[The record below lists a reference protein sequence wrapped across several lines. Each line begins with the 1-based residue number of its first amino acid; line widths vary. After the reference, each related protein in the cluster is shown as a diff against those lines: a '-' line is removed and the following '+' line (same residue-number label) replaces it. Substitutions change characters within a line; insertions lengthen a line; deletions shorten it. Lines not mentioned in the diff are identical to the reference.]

1 MQQRRKSV
9 GWVERSDTHQYTNF
23 FELDFSKFYILT
35 FPCYGVKMY
44 LHTIKGGKGMQD
56 KRVTIRI
63 PFEIWKALRELQTVG
78 KISSIQQAAVTGMNK
93 LIESLKWGEEDNQR
107 GAAKKR
113 VLDVLVKEK
122 PLGNWEDIHRER
134 TEADVDRS

>member
-1 MQQRRKSV
+1 MV
-9 GWVERSDTHQYTNF
+9 
-23 FELDFSKFYILT
+23 LMCIYI
-35 FPCYGVKMY
+35 PY
-44 LHTIKGGKGMQD
+44 KGGKGMQD

-107 GAAKKR
+107 GAAKER
-113 VLDVLVKEK
+113 VLNVLVKEK
-122 PLGNWEDIHRER
+122 PLGKWEDIHRER
-134 TEADVDRS
+134 TEADADRS

>member
-1 MQQRRKSV
+1 
-9 GWVERSDTHQYTNF
+9 
-23 FELDFSKFYILT
+23 
-35 FPCYGVKMY
+35 
-44 LHTIKGGKGMQD
+44 MQD

-63 PFEIWKALRELQTVG
+63 PFEIWKALRELQTMG

-93 LIESLKWGEEDNQR
+93 LIESLEWGEEDNQR
-107 GAAKKR
+107 GTAKKR

-134 TEADVDRS
+134 TEADADRS

>member
-1 MQQRRKSV
+1 
-9 GWVERSDTHQYTNF
+9 
-23 FELDFSKFYILT
+23 
-35 FPCYGVKMY
+35 
-44 LHTIKGGKGMQD
+44 MQD

-63 PFEIWKALRELQTVG
+63 PFEVWKALRELQTAG

-93 LIESLKWGEEDNQR
+93 LIESLEWGEENNQR

-134 TEADVDRS
+134 TEADADRS

>member
-1 MQQRRKSV
+1 
-9 GWVERSDTHQYTNF
+9 
-23 FELDFSKFYILT
+23 
-35 FPCYGVKMY
+35 
-44 LHTIKGGKGMQD
+44 MQD

-107 GAAKKR
+107 DAAKKR
-113 VLDVLVKEK
+113 VLNVLVKKK
-122 PLGNWEDIHRER
+122 PLGNWEDIHKER
-134 TEADVDRS
+134 TGADADRS

>member
-1 MQQRRKSV
+1 
-9 GWVERSDTHQYTNF
+9 
-23 FELDFSKFYILT
+23 
-35 FPCYGVKMY
+35 
-44 LHTIKGGKGMQD
+44 MQD

-63 PFEIWKALRELQTVG
+63 PFEIWKALRELQTMG

-93 LIESLKWGEEDNQR
+93 LIESLEWGEENNQR

-134 TEADVDRS
+134 TEADADRS

>member
-1 MQQRRKSV
+1 
-9 GWVERSDTHQYTNF
+9 
-23 FELDFSKFYILT
+23 
-35 FPCYGVKMY
+35 
-44 LHTIKGGKGMQD
+44 MQD

-107 GAAKKR
+107 DAAKKR
-113 VLDVLVKEK
+113 VLNVLVKEK
-122 PLGNWEDIHRER
+122 PLANWEDIHRER
-134 TEADVDRS
+134 TEADADRS

>member
-1 MQQRRKSV
+1 
-9 GWVERSDTHQYTNF
+9 
-23 FELDFSKFYILT
+23 
-35 FPCYGVKMY
+35 
-44 LHTIKGGKGMQD
+44 MQD

-93 LIESLKWGEEDNQR
+93 LIESLKWGEEEMRDNLK

-113 VLDVLVKEK
+113 VLDSLVREK
-122 PLGNWEDIHRER
+122 PLGNWEDVHGER
-134 TEADVDRS
+134 TDADADRS